1 MKEEKF
7 KVIDFIRKLIL
18 NLDNLLDNFPRK
30 DIELK
35 NRIRQNSYDLLELV
49 YEANVS
55 SNIENKKR
63 LLEKSIAKIKIV
75 DFLVNICYDKQIIN
89 SKKYIKFGNS
99 IEDIIKY
106 LTGWIKSLL
115 NQGTVVMA
123 GFPWGQCEF

>member
-7 KVIDFIRKLIL
+7 KVINFIRNLVL
-18 NLDNLLDNFPRK
+18 NLDKLLDNFPKK

-49 YEANVS
+49 YEANIS
-55 SNIENKKR
+55 SNIENKKS
-63 LLEKSIAKIKIV
+63 LLEKSISKIKII

-89 SKKYIKFGNS
+89 SKKYVKFGNS
-99 IEDIIKY
+99 IEDITKY

-123 GFPWGQCEF
+123 GFSWGQCEF

>member
-115 NQGTVVMA
+115 N
-123 GFPWGQCEF
+123 

>member
-7 KVIDFIRKLIL
+7 KVINFIRKLIL
-18 NLDNLLDNFPRK
+18 NLDNLLDNFPKK

-49 YEANVS
+49 YEANTS
-55 SNIENKKR
+55 SNIEHKKR
-63 LLEKSIAKIKIV
+63 LLENSIAKIKII

-99 IEDIIKY
+99 IEDITKY

-115 NQGTVVMA
+115 N
-123 GFPWGQCEF
+123 